1 MSEPAQLS
9 VQLQV
14 QGRHCVVVGGGAV
27 AVRRTRRLLQAG
39 AQVTVV
45 APALHQDFDE
55 LATSEFLR
63 IERRVFEP
71 ADLDPIGAAENT
83 PAQKVL
89 LVVVATNDLAVN
101 DQVGALC
108 AEAGILVNRADLA
121 QAGDLSFPATLHWG
135 SVSIAVSDS
144 EGSPALSQWVAR
156 RVDASLESVLG
167 LTSEQGEQLAEVI
180 AQVRQ
185 ELQAAR
191 DSSAGSRRDVTF
203 ASPDWRSALDE
214 SILVLVRMGRCAEA
228 KERLLACLSS

>member
-1 MSEPAQLS
+1 MSESAQLS

-14 QGRHCVVVGGGAV
+14 QGRNCVVVGGGAV
-27 AVRRTRRLLQAG
+27 AARRTRRLLEAG
-39 AQVTVV
+39 AQVRVI

-55 LATSEFLR
+55 LAASEHLR
-63 IERRVFEP
+63 IERRVFDP
-71 ADLDPIGAAENT
+71 ADLDSVP
-83 PAQKVL
+83 PAGETQSPKVL
-89 LVVVATNDLAVN
+89 LVIVATNDPAVN

-108 AEAGILVNRADLA
+108 AEAGILVNRADMA
-121 QAGDLSFPATLHWG
+121 HAGDLSFPATLHWG
-135 SVSIAVSDS
+135 SVTIAVSDA

-191 DSSAGSRRDVTF
+191 SSADGSRRDVTF
-203 ASPDWRSALDE
+203 GAPDWRSALDE